1 MTDRATVF
9 VKGKVYWAKIFT
21 PVDNYEG
28 TGKEW
33 TYEFEPDD
41 VSFLKEHRLL
51 DRLKDKNATGG
62 RGEYLILK
70 KPEKNKDDEKNDP
83 IRVYTEDDKPW
94 DGSPL
99 GNGTEVDVKL
109 SIVDWG
115 KGKKKSIYTTAIRV
129 TKHIPYVSNEFAGM
143 DSGEVAKEQEKAAA
157 AKASK
162 PAKKMT
168 ELDDLDDDVP
178 F

>member
-1 MTDRATVF
+1 MVERTTVF
-9 VKGKVYWAKIFT
+9 VKGKVYWAKLFV

-33 TYEFEPDD
+33 TYEFEPEDT
-41 VSFLKEHRLL
+41 SFLKEHRLL
-51 DRLKDKNATGG
+51 DRLKDKNAVGG
-62 RGEYLILK
+62 RGEYLQLK
-70 KPEKNKDDEKNDP
+70 KPEKNKEGEKNEP
-83 IRVYTEDDKPW
+83 IRIYTEDNEPW

-109 SIVDWG
+109 QICKWG
-115 KGKKKSIYTTAIRV
+115 PGKKPSIYTTAIRV

-143 DSGEVAKEQEKAAA
+143 DAGAVAQKQEAAA
-157 AKASK
+157 QKKASK
-162 PAKKMT
+162 PAKEKT
-168 ELDDLDDDVP
+168 ELDDLDDDIP